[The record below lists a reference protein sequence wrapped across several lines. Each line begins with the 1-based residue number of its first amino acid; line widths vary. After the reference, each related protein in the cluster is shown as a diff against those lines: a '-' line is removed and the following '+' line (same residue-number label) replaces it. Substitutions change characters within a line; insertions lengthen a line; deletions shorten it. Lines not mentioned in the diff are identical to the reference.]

1 MTDAVTETLYL
12 AFRFTLLRL
21 VATAE
26 HATKLDIRRQTG
38 NRGFTIMQ
46 NATTCCFCCRCSAG
60 MLGQHLTVTHGLVGV
75 PFKAGD
81 ILHLHV
87 IECPRTVCGL
97 RGSRRGCAVNG

>member
-1 MTDAVTETLYL
+1 MTDAVTEALHL

-21 VATAE
+21 VAAAE
-26 HATKLDIRRQTG
+26 HATKLNIRRQTG
-38 NRGFTIMQ
+38 NRRFTIMQ
-46 NATTCCFCCRCSAG
+46 NATTRCFCCRRTAG
-60 MLGQHLTVTHGLVGV
+60 MLGQHLAVTHGLVGI

-87 IECPRTVCGL
+87 VKRPRTVCSL